1 MIEKSK
7 DESFNDMETM
17 RNSHFSA
24 GKVVL
29 FFLNPASPI
38 HWPVV
43 CSCFDCTADLNGSDK
58 SAGQQNLK
66 VSAIWPFTER
76 LTGSQD
82 SAVVA
87 QSCPALC
94 NPTDY
99 SPPDSSVHEILQA
112 RILEWVAI
120 PFSRGASRPRARE
133 TSNFFFFKL
142 PGYSLSVFVS
152 MYTDAC
158 WGFD

>member
-24 GKVVL
+24 GKVVFC

-76 LTGSQD
+76 STGSQD
-82 SAVVA
+82 SAGYGERKGK
-87 QSCPALC
+87 
-94 NPTDY
+94 PTAECFLKNKGGVKISDWCANY
-99 SPPDSSVHEILQA
+99 YGDPKKWMPS
-112 RILEWVAI
+112 
-120 PFSRGASRPRARE
+120 GRPRLSIE
-133 TSNFFFFKL
+133 VSSSFFWPL
-142 PGYSLSVFVS
+142 N
-152 MYTDAC
+152 
-158 WGFD
+158 